1 MVVRWTT
8 TVVVAGVLKLK
19 MDLLVPSFHF
29 HLVAIVVVDFAAVV
43 VVVMVIPIPID
54 VAVLSVV
61 L

>member
-8 TVVVAGVLKLK
+8 TVVVACVLK
-19 MDLLVPSFHF
+19 MDQLVPSFHF
-29 HLVAIVVVDFAAVV
+29 HLVTIVVVDFAV
-43 VVVMVIPIPID
+43 VVVMMAIPIPID

>member
-1 MVVRWTT
+1 MVVVRWTT
-8 TVVVAGVLKLK
+8 TVVVDSGVLK

-29 HLVAIVVVDFAAVV
+29 YLVAIVVVDFAAVV
-43 VVVMVIPIPID
+43 VVVMAIPIPID